1 MSTKIIQ
8 MSRWLWIGLLL
19 AGCIAPATT
28 LPPMPMTPIS
38 TTPGPVPPADHFAD
52 ATVTPRVSTN
62 PTATPLPAPTPTPAP
77 VVLNGP
83 LTVALAPGLPEEWAV
98 PVMSALNQID
108 EIEAANGTFPVLLM
122 DQADNAQVVIGAG
135 SWGDAEVALAQR
147 IFAVVV
153 PFETLIDDITLEEL
167 KLRWQ
172 GTANG
177 PLLTDSATLGLLEPV
192 LGTGSAVTVEA
203 GNLLTEL
210 EETPDAVGIVPF
222 DEINPRFKVLTV
234 DGVNVL
240 SNEFNPATYPLISM
254 LNLKG
259 KGLSLLVPLLSDA
272 VTPVTNRNASELTTL
287 IMTGVT
293 AIARGTGDAI
303 ERNYLTYPATIIS
316 DTLSAADIT
325 HVSNEIP
332 FLDDC
337 VVRNT
342 VNNLTLCS
350 HTSYWEI
357 LEAIGTDIV
366 GLSGNHVNDFGRDG
380 ATESLTFYKE
390 NNIPIYGSGFN
401 VEEACAPLRWE
412 HNGNTFAF
420 VAVLAFGPETAWATD
435 ELPGACHFYDYK
447 EETLALVEEL
457 AEEVDIVAVELQY
470 LEIYDPSPTAQQV
483 TEFRELRD
491 AGADIVTGVQSHVPQ
506 AWETYGANDPGGPG
520 TISYGLGNLFFD
532 QMWSWETRT
541 EQMARHTIYEG
552 RVLNTEILTAVLED
566 FAQPRWATPEERN
579 EILTRVFNAAPFRP

>member
-1 MSTKIIQ
+1 
-8 MSRWLWIGLLL
+8 
-19 AGCIAPATT
+19 
-28 LPPMPMTPIS
+28 MTPIS
-38 TTPGPVPPADHFAD
+38 TTTGPVPPADHFAD
-52 ATVTPRVSTN
+52 VTVTPRVNSRVSTS
-62 PTATPLPAPTPTPAP
+62 PTATPLPTPTPAP

-98 PVMSALNQID
+98 PVMNALNQLD
-108 EIEAANGTFPVLLM
+108 EIEASNGVFPVILM

-153 PFETLIDDITLEEL
+153 PFETLTDDITLEEL

-177 PLLTDSATLGLLEPV
+177 PLLADSATLGLLEPV

-254 LNLKG
+254 LSLEG
-259 KGLSLLVPLLSDA
+259 AGLSLLVPLLSDA
-272 VTPVTNRNASELTTL
+272 VTPVTNRKASELTTL

-316 DTLSAADIT
+316 DTLAAADIT

-332 FLDDC
+332 FLEDC
-337 VVRNT
+337 VVNNT
-342 VNNLTLCS
+342 LNNLTLCS

-390 NNIPIYGSGFN
+390 NNIPIYGSGFH

-470 LEIYDPSPTAQQV
+470 LEVYDPSPTALQV

-566 FAQPRWATPEERN
+566 FAQPRWATSEERA
-579 EILTRVFNAAPFRP
+579 EILTRVFNAAPLRP